1 MHKLGVAVMIALAV
15 TGGALASTTLY
26 EQPARANARARIDL
40 SQITM
45 SAKNLPAAHY
55 DDYSVVF
62 N

>member
-26 EQPARANARARIDL
+26 EQPARANAGARIDL
-40 SQITM
+40 SQTM